1 MAHGPVRHRHAHP
14 LDKIPAAPEWSVDV
28 VLELNGEWHDYED
41 TAGVKELN
49 SGGHVL
55 LLSPGLRIARG
66 AFSGFASFGI
76 PIVNQMN
83 GLQSKT
89 DYRVF
94 TGIAYAF

>member
-1 MAHGPVRHRHAHP
+1 MK
-14 LDKIPAAPEWSVDV
+14 D
-28 VLELNGEWHDYED
+28 
-41 TAGVKELN
+41 LN

-66 AFSGFASFGI
+66 AFSGFALFGI